1 MPLWRKFS
9 TGFPAFSSSTLRI
22 SLIFFSQ
29 NVHQEMQCGSYIPRE
44 SCDKRFLISSIFMP
58 ISTMGEAMTFQK
70 NYIAAV
76 EYFFV
81 LRKSQVSCV
90 FLGWR
95 WLLHW
100 QGAFSSYLLID
111 CNLLNRLSGSRS
123 SYMYLSKLL
132 HVFVTTSS
140 QIDKKSKTANKR
152 GSVFLVQYNGTW
164 ANGKWDGAG
173 VS

>member
-1 MPLWRKFS
+1 
-9 TGFPAFSSSTLRI
+9 
-22 SLIFFSQ
+22 
-29 NVHQEMQCGSYIPRE
+29 MQCGSYIPRE
-44 SCDKRFLISSIFMP
+44 SCDKRFLISSIFMT
-58 ISTMGEAMTFQK
+58 ISIMGEVMIFQK
-70 NYIAAV
+70 YSFCCSWII
-76 EYFFV
+76 FC
-81 LRKSQVSCV
+81 LRKTQVSCV

-100 QGAFSSYLLID
+100 QGAFSSFLLID
-111 CNLLNRLSGSRS
+111 CNLLSRLTRSRS

-132 HVFVTTSS
+132 LVFVTTSS

-173 VS
+173 VGWFLCEEWRCQKLFSSL